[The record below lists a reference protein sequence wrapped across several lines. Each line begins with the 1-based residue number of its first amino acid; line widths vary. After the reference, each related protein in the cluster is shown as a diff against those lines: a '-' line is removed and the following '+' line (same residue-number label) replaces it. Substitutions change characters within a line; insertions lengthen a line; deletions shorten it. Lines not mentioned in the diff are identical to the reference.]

1 MKDNKNK
8 SLFSRMKDS
17 FTSMF
22 KGLFS
27 SKSKEKKLES
37 ILQEEAI
44 SSPTKVI
51 WKNFL
56 HDRLARLG
64 IIGFAAILL
73 FCFVGSAIFPIVNET
88 TTESMLKNIGP
99 GRNYL
104 KYDKNIE
111 KAGIKDLQNGISF
124 SYALGNDGK
133 LYSWGKDAYGS
144 LDIPKKAQ
152 NQKIEQI
159 AVGDKHV
166 LALTASGEVIGWGYN
181 NFDQADMPSNIKS
194 LASAEGISKVFAGE
208 SYSGVITKEKNLYLW
223 GSINASKLDTLPK
236 GVQGRIVDVKGS
248 TYNIVML
255 LDDGTVA
262 VAGTQG
268 NELSA
273 VPAQLTDGSINIV
286 KADMTFRTGIA
297 LDDKGKIHVW
307 GSSDKGMLNV
317 PEINEK
323 IVQISTNRNAM
334 YALGESGTVY
344 HWGDDALKEQQ
355 VPKDLKA
362 KAIYSGYYQS
372 FAADESGKIA
382 AWGNKGYLMGT
393 DEFGRDLFIRL
404 MAGGKVTL
412 MVGFLACIIEATIG
426 MTVGMIA
433 GFKGGWIDNVLMRI
447 SEIFNSIP
455 FMPLVITLSAF
466 LGVNMPSSQ
475 KMVLIMIILGLI
487 SWPSLARIVRGQ
499 ILIEREK
506 DFVLAA
512 RALGIKEFS
521 IIIRHILPNVLN
533 LCIVNVTLSYAVNMI
548 TESGLSFLG
557 FGVQAPM
564 PSWGNMLTGAQ
575 SSEVIQFY
583 WWRWILPAV
592 CIMIAAFSIN
602 LIGDGLRD
610 ALDPKA
616 NEK

>member
-1 MKDNKNK
+1 MKDEKNKN
-8 SLFSRMKDS
+8 LFSRLKDS

-27 SKSKEKKLES
+27 SKSKKEKLEN
-37 ILQEEAI
+37 ILKEEAI
-44 SSPTKVI
+44 SSPTKVV

-56 HDRLARLG
+56 HDRFARIG
-64 IIGFAAILL
+64 MVGFAAILL
-73 FCFVGSAIFPIVNET
+73 FCFIGSAIYPLGDAAN
-88 TTESMLKNIGP
+88 TEPVLKNIGP

-104 KYDKNIE
+104 KVDSALE
-111 KAGIKDLQNGISF
+111 KAGVKDIQNGISF
-124 SYALGNDGK
+124 SIALGNDGK
-133 LYSWGKDAYGS
+133 LYSWGKDAYGT
-144 LDIPKKAQ
+144 LDIPKNIQ
-152 NQKIEQI
+152 NQKIKEI

-166 LALTASGEVIGWGYN
+166 LALTAGNEIVGWGYN
-181 NFDQADMPSNIKS
+181 NFDQTTVPSNIKS
-194 LASAEGISKVFAGE
+194 LLTLEGVDKLYASEG
-208 SYSGVITKEKNLYLW
+208 YSAVLTKEKNLYLW
-223 GSINASKLDTLPK
+223 GSINANKLDTLPA
-236 GVQGRIVDVKGS
+236 GTQGHIVDIAAS
-248 TYNIVML
+248 TYNLVML
-255 LDDGTVA
+255 LDDGTVRI
-262 VAGTQG
+262 AGTIG
-268 NELSA
+268 NELGN
-273 VPAQLTDGSINIV
+273 VPVELTDGSVKIV
-286 KADMTFRTGIA
+286 DVQMSFRTGIA
-297 LDDKGKIHVW
+297 LDDTGKIHVW
-307 GSSDKGMLNV
+307 GSSDKGMMQV
-317 PEINEK
+317 PEIDEK

-344 HWGDDALKEQQ
+344 HWGDNALKEQSA
-355 VPKDLKA
+355 PADLKA
-362 KAIYSGYYQS
+362 KAIYSGFYQS
-372 FAADESGKIA
+372 FAVQNDGKVA

-404 MAGGKVTL
+404 MSGGKITL
-412 MVGFLACIIEATIG
+412 MVGFLACIIEAAIG

-433 GFKGGWIDNVLMRI
+433 GFKGGWVDNLLMRI

-466 LGVNMPSSQ
+466 LGMNMPSSQ
-475 KMVLIMIILGLI
+475 KMVLVMVILGLI

-512 RALGIKEFS
+512 RALGIKEYS

-533 LCIVNVTLSYAVNMI
+533 LCIVNVTLSYAVNML

-575 SSEVIQFY
+575 SSEVIQYY